1 MDYTR
6 TMTSPVPFEE
16 LLIRADEAG
25 IRLEIVGGLPIWE
38 AHPVYMHQVQV
49 DRIRSSI
56 KAVEDSDCACH
67 HVADIYIKFPDGS
80 FKRPDVALLCRT
92 PDPSEF
98 FTPITLVPE
107 AVVEVISE
115 GYEDKDLKLGP
126 AFYLSHGVKDVLI
139 LDPRTLVVWH
149 HRKDGVQR
157 FTSPVNVKL
166 ECGCE
171 CTV

>member
-6 TMTSPVPFEE
+6 TMTSPVPLEE

-25 IRLEIVGGLPIWE
+25 IRLEIVGGLPTWE
-38 AHPVYMHQVQV
+38 APPVYMHQVQV

-56 KAVEDSDCACH
+56 KPIADSDCACH

-80 FKRPDVALLCRT
+80 FKRPDVAVLCRT

-126 AFYLSHGVKDVLI
+126 AFYLCHGVKDVLI

-157 FTSPVNVKL
+157 YMSPVNVKL

-171 CTV
+171 CVI

>member
-6 TMTSPVPFEE
+6 AMTQPVPFEE
-16 LLIRADEAG
+16 LLLRADEAG
-25 IRLEIVGGLPIWE
+25 IRLEIVNGLPIWE

-49 DRIRSSI
+49 DRIRSSFKPI
-56 KAVEDSDCACH
+56 DDSTCACH
-67 HVADIYIKFPDGS
+67 HVPDVYVRFPDGS
-80 FKRPDVALLCRT
+80 FKRPDIAVLCRT

-98 FTPITLVPE
+98 YAPITLIPE
-107 AVVEVISE
+107 AVIEVISE

-126 AFYLSHGVKDVLI
+126 AFYLSQGIKDVLI

-149 HRKDGVQR
+149 HRTDGVQR
-157 FTSPVNVKL
+157 YTSPTKVNL